1 MKGVGNAISAAF
13 GDASAKAGTSGG
25 VSAGKGFGGGL
36 LKTGAI
42 AGAAAAVASK
52 AMNVISGSIGDAVN
66 RVDTLNSFPKVMG
79 NLGYSSADAAKQ
91 VKVMSDRLMG
101 LPTSLD
107 SMTGMVQ
114 KIAPLT
120 KNLGDAT
127 DISLAF
133 NDALLAGG
141 KSTGEQAN
149 AMEQYTQMLSVGKV
163 DMQAWRSVVNAMPG
177 QMNQLSV
184 SLLGAGHSQMDLYNA
199 MKSGKISFQQFNDA
213 VLKLDKNGAP
223 GFASFAK
230 QAKDATGGIGT
241 SMENVKTA
249 ITRSIANIVQ
259 SMGAANIA
267 GAINDIGKAIGWLG
281 DGIAAVVGPIAN
293 FIGWLDQIGLL
304 VPIISGVLAALATV
318 ALASL
323 IAAMP
328 AIIAGLMGAV
338 AATWAWTVALLANP
352 LTWVALAIGAVVAA
366 LVYFFTQTETGQA
379 IWQGFM
385 SWLKSAWTNIS
396 GFFQGLWDGIV
407 GFFRSAGDNARNI
420 WNAVAGWFQSLPG
433 RISGFFS
440 GIGSRISGFFQAA
453 ASGARNIWNAA
464 IGWFSGIPGR
474 IVGFFGSIGSR
485 IAGFFQSASNGAKN
499 IFNSLIGWFRGV
511 PGRILGALG
520 NVGSLLW
527 NAGSSIIN
535 GLLDGLKSAWNKVT
549 GFVSGIAGWIADH
562 KGPLSYDARL
572 LIPAGNV
579 IMQGFGDS
587 LQKSFR
593 MNVVP
598 FVSGVGGQL
607 AGMVGSTGINASMAG
622 VRSSVSRLGSLTDV
636 LDTVSAGVAT
646 TAAASTPVSSSSGD
660 IVIPVYIGS
669 QRLDE
674 LVVTAQ
680 QRANY
685 RSGGR

>member
-13 GDASAKAGTSGG
+13 GDASAKAGVSGG

-66 RVDTLNSFPKVMG
+66 RVDTLNAFPKVMG
-79 NLGYSSADAAKQ
+79 NLGYSSTDAAKQ
-91 VKVMSDRLMG
+91 VKVMSDRLIG

-120 KNLGDAT
+120 KNLGEAT

-177 QMNQLSV
+177 QMNQLAV
-184 SLLGAGHSQMDLYNA
+184 SLLGAGHNQMDLYDA
-199 MKSGKISFQQFNDA
+199 MKHGKVSFGQFNDA
-213 VLKLDKNGAP
+213 VKKLDKNGVN

-249 ITRSIANIVQ
+249 ITRSIANIIQ
-259 SMGAANIA
+259 SIGAANIA
-267 GAINDIGKAIGWLG
+267 GAINGIGKAIGWLG
-281 DGIAAVVGPIAN
+281 GGIAAVVGPIAN
-293 FIGWLDQIGLL
+293 FIGWLGKVGALT
-304 VPIISGVLAALATV
+304 PVLAGFAAAIAV
-318 ALASL
+318 ALL
-323 IAAMP
+323 P
-328 AIIAGLMGAV
+328 AIWGAV
-338 AATWAWTVALLANP
+338 TATWAWTVALLANP

-366 LVYFFTQTETGQA
+366 LVYFFTQTETGKA
-379 IWQGFM
+379 IWQWFM
-385 SWLKSAWTNIS
+385 SWLQAAWTNIS
-396 GFFQGLWDGIV
+396 VFFQGLWNGIV
-407 GFFRSAGDNARNI
+407 GFFRSAGTNAQNA
-420 WNAVAGWFQSLPG
+420 WNAVVSWFQ
-433 RISGFFS
+433 
-440 GIGSRISGFFQAA
+440 
-453 ASGARNIWNAA
+453 
-464 IGWFSGIPGR
+464 GIPGR
-474 IVGFFGSIGSR
+474 IIGFFGGIGGA
-485 IAGFFQSASNGAKN
+485 IGGFFQSAANFVGN
-499 IFNSLIGWFRGV
+499 IWNNVVGFFAGI

-527 NAGSSIIN
+527 NAGSSIIS
-535 GLLDGLKSAWNKVT
+535 GLLDGMKSAWNKVT
-549 GFVSGIAGWIADH
+549 GFVSGIAGWVADH

-593 MNVVP
+593 ANVVP

-607 AGMVGSTGINASMAG
+607 AGMVGSTGINASM
-622 VRSSVSRLGSLTDV
+622 
-636 LDTVSAGVAT
+636 GVA
-646 TAAASTPVSSSSGD
+646 AREYATPTKRYASSSSQAPARSYSPSYTINSND
-660 IVIPVYIGS
+660 P
-669 QRLDE
+669 D
-674 LVVTAQ
+674 LVVKAIDA
-680 QRANY
+680 RDRRNAVAVPID
-685 RSGGR
+685 

>member
-36 LKTGAI
+36 MKTGAI

-177 QMNQLSV
+177 QMNQLAV
-184 SLLGAGHSQMDLYNA
+184 SLLGAGHNQMDLYNA
-199 MKSGKISFQQFNDA
+199 MKNGTVSFGQFNDA
-213 VLKLDKNGAP
+213 VKKLDKNGVN

-267 GAINDIGKAIGWLG
+267 GAINGIGKAIGWLG
-281 DGIAAVVGPIAN
+281 GGIAAVVGPIAN
-293 FIGWLDQIGLL
+293 FIGWLGKVGALT
-304 VPIISGVLAALATV
+304 PVLAGFAAAIAV
-318 ALASL
+318 ALL
-323 IAAMP
+323 P
-328 AIIAGLMGAV
+328 AIWGAV
-338 AATWAWTVALLANP
+338 AATWAWTAALLANP

-385 SWLKSAWTNIS
+385 SWLQAAWTNIS
-396 GFFQGLWDGIV
+396 DFFQGLWTGIV
-407 GFFRSAGDNARNI
+407 GFFQSAGDNARNI

-499 IFNSLIGWFRGV
+499 IFNSLIGWFRGI

-527 NAGSSIIN
+527 NAGSSIIT
-535 GLLDGLKSAWNKVT
+535 GLFDGLKSAWNKVT
-549 GFVSGIAGWIADH
+549 GFVSGIAGWIRDH
-562 KGPLSYDARL
+562 KGPLSYDATL
-572 LIPAGNV
+572 LTPAGNV
-579 IMQGFGDS
+579 MMRGFGNA

-593 MNVVP
+593 ANVVP